1 MIIIFTVIALTF
13 TLLGLEIGYAR
24 VKGWAEQ
31 QYPTVR
37 REFIVDRFNK
47 SGGLTF
53 AVILAVSVFVLCLF
67 VTGVIS

>member
-1 MIIIFTVIALTF
+1 MIIIFAVIALAF
-13 TLLGLEIGYAR
+13 TLLGLEIGYSR
-24 VKGWAEQ
+24 IKDWAKK

-37 REFIVDRFNK
+37 RDFIIERFDK

-53 AVILAVSVFVLCLF
+53 AIILATSVFVLCLF